1 MYLGEAWGG
10 GRKCDFKKKINWKQ
24 FQVDFHPDIR
34 ENPDQRAKMMAL
46 FTRGTT
52 SGKQNGMS
60 LLIDTETYNH
70 GFKGSPGQASMK
82 L

>member
-1 MYLGEAWGG
+1 M
-10 GRKCDFKKKINWKQ
+10 
-24 FQVDFHPDIR
+24 DFHPDIR
-34 ENPDQRAKMMAL
+34 ENPNPRAKMMAL

-82 L
+82 P